1 MPAPTA
7 ADGSR
12 GTMPHHGT
20 SAMDDAS
27 KHDSVP
33 TPNDGSRTAEPPNPS
48 ADTEERWDGPRSERL
63 GVVTPRAPEATGAW
77 LHAVSGASVPTLSRA
92 VFELAARFLAGGHRV
107 LLVDGA
113 PKLRLHERFDRESR
127 WGVVEC
133 LGGGLP
139 VLGLVQDSGRLGL
152 YLLAHGTP
160 AGETAWPR
168 LREILDSART
178 HFGRVVIA
186 LDPDTPAVFGEA
198 LAGVH
203 LEGWWPQGGSEARR
217 AAGIGGR
224 LGIQFADLNL
234 DSMLIPRLE
243 ALDARLWALLAPAP
257 HAETPGERP
266 EEPPAT
272 RPTGSAAAEP
282 EGASEPVSLEGDRRV
297 RERLRFLIWM
307 RHVEAEGARP
317 VPAGA
322 ASPESRE
329 SS

>member
-1 MPAPTA
+1 
-7 ADGSR
+7 
-12 GTMPHHGT
+12 
-20 SAMDDAS
+20 MDDAS
-27 KHDSVP
+27 IHDS
-33 TPNDGSRTAEPPNPS
+33 DPPPDSGNPS
-48 ADTEERWDGPRSERL
+48 ADPLARPVHEGEREGHAGPARL
-63 GVVTPRAPEATGAW
+63 GAAPARAPESTGAW
-77 LHAVSGASVPTLSRA
+77 LHVVSGPSVPALSRA

-113 PKLRLHERFDRESR
+113 PALRLHERFDRESR

-160 AGETAWPR
+160 ASPPDWPR
-168 LREILDSART
+168 IRQVLDEAQP
-178 HFGRVVIA
+178 HFGRAVLA
-186 LDPDTPAVFGEA
+186 LDPDAPAAIGEA

-234 DSMLIPRLE
+234 DSMLLPRLE
-243 ALDARLWALLAPAP
+243 ALDARLWTLVAPAP
-257 HAETPGERP
+257 PA
-266 EEPPAT
+266 EEPAAPAAQ
-272 RPTGSAAAEP
+272 PSADEAAEV
-282 EGASEPVSLEGDRRV
+282 SEPVRLDSDPRV
-297 RERLRFLIWM
+297 RERLRFLLWM
-307 RHVEAEGARP
+307 RRVEAEGKKV
-317 VPAGA
+317 VPAGGA
-322 ASPESRE
+322 PPETEE

>member
-1 MPAPTA
+1 ME
-7 ADGSR
+7 
-12 GTMPHHGT
+12 
-20 SAMDDAS
+20 DAS
-27 KHDSVP
+27 KHDSEP
-33 TPNDGSRTAEPPNPS
+33 PPNSASRTADSPTPS
-48 ADTEERWDGPRSERL
+48 ADVEERRDGPRPERL
-63 GVVTPRAPEATGAW
+63 GGVTPRAPETTSAW

-113 PKLRLHERFDRESR
+113 PKLRLHDRFDRESR

-133 LGGGLP
+133 LGEGLP

-160 AGETAWPR
+160 AGATAWPR
-168 LREILDSART
+168 LGQILDAARP

-186 LDPDTPAVFGEA
+186 LDPDTPAGFGEA

-224 LGIQFADLNL
+224 LGIQFTALNL

-257 HAETPGERP
+257 PV
-266 EEPPAT
+266 EPRAMQPSDV
-272 RPTGSAAAEP
+272 PAAEP
-282 EGASEPVSLEGDRRV
+282 EVVSEPVSLDSDPRA
-297 RERLRFLIWM
+297 RERLRFLLWT
-307 RHVEAEGARP
+307 RHIEAEGVKP
-317 VPAGA
+317 VPAGV
-322 ASPESRE
+322 SPAESE
-329 SS
+329 EPS